1 MCITTLYIQ
10 DDLMIVFTMAFKSVL
25 KILKTCVNFT
35 GLQVENYFCSRKMFT
50 SRKLTGVETMLQ
62 VSITFQL
69 NENTRKCIANSGQ
82 SDCISHPNTLTHKN
96 ILYIYIYIFG
106 NNYFN
111 SWGIFH
117 LLYLKYAGGKLPNE
131 SLLSNYQIA
140 QFVIWDDG
148 NDSSYHYDLH
158 LLNSRPHVLIT
169 GNISFLSSG
178 KLDL

>member
-1 MCITTLYIQ
+1 VCITTLYIQ

-96 ILYIYIYIFG
+96 ILYIYIYIYSEIITSILEEFSISSIW
-106 NNYFN
+106 NMQVANYQM
-111 SWGIFH
+111 SRCSRIT
-117 LLYLKYAGGKLPNE
+117 KLH
-131 SLLSNYQIA
+131 SLL
-140 QFVIWDDG
+140 FETTVMT
-148 NDSSYHYDLH
+148 LH
-158 LLNSRPHVLIT
+158 IIMTYICSTVGRM
-169 GNISFLSSG
+169 S
-178 KLDL
+178 